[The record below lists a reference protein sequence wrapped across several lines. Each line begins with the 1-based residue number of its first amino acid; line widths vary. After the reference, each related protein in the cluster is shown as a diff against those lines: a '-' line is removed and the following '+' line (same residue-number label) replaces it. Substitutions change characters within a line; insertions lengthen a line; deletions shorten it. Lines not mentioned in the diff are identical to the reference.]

1 MELIS
6 RRTSCRTRRREAL
19 INADDALKDVF
30 GGKKQVSMFE
40 VTKLVSGHVT
50 HFATQ
55 GRERSVSKPLT
66 ALYLPAWPHDS
77 IRRQDPHQRRIQG
90 ERRSLPSHS
99 FMSKGEV

>member
-40 VTKLVSGHVT
+40 MTKLVSGHV
-50 HFATQ
+50 
-55 GRERSVSKPLT
+55 K
-66 ALYLPAWPHDS
+66 
-77 IRRQDPHQRRIQG
+77 
-90 ERRSLPSHS
+90 
-99 FMSKGEV
+99 